1 MNLIPKYLILITF
14 TLCMA
19 CAPSARADN
28 FQKLLRTPSASLL
41 DYAKNYT
48 ERDLPDSALFCY
60 TVIAERYNPKMSREE
75 KLTTYRALLGR
86 WGINFSYLGNYR
98 EAAEDLV
105 TADRIQ
111 KKGNLSDTRL
121 IYAKGI
127 SDMALGAQNEDLARL
142 TASYDNLRKAYWQA
156 LDEKDEET
164 RFLSIFN
171 MMNLPDMTK
180 DVSLIR
186 KEMESLEQHP
196 FTDPNL
202 NTLIRLNYEG
212 SLANANDNSAG
223 AINAYTRIAN
233 LPLKQKRYASYIN
246 NGRTKLAQILI
257 HVGQYAEADSVL
269 DYALALKPAIS
280 PSQRLSVIWL
290 KRVCAE
296 RQGDQKNSLRLYSD
310 YLELKDSLQSY
321 NMTVRLDQMRFTD
334 QLRRI
339 NTEKEQLK
347 QQKHVQATMLVIALL
362 IILAGAVVIWFVVRT
377 NARLRSA
384 RDIMYRRVHELNQYQ
399 QALTA
404 KENVR
409 EPEETHP
416 KTRSQLPEETE
427 EKIGAGILHVIASD
441 EIFSPDFSLEHL
453 AELVGSRPRITS
465 QVINSR
471 FNRNFWS
478 LVNEARIRE
487 ACRRIDDMEHYG
499 GYSTEAIAESVGFNS
514 RSSFCAAFKKFTGL
528 GVGEY
533 RRMSRKRN
541 NQQNPDY

>member
-1 MNLIPKYLILITF
+1 M
-14 TLCMA
+14 
-19 CAPSARADN
+19 
-28 FQKLLRTPSASLL
+28 
-41 DYAKNYT
+41 
-48 ERDLPDSALFCY
+48 
-60 TVIAERYNPKMSREE
+60 
-75 KLTTYRALLGR
+75 
-86 WGINFSYLGNYR
+86 GINFSYLGNYR

-212 SLANANDNSAG
+212 SLANADDNSAG

-310 YLELKDSLQSY
+310 
-321 NMTVRLDQMRFTD
+321 
-334 QLRRI
+334 
-339 NTEKEQLK
+339 
-347 QQKHVQATMLVIALL
+347 
-362 IILAGAVVIWFVVRT
+362 W
-377 NARLRSA
+377 
-384 RDIMYRRVHELNQYQ
+384 
-399 QALTA
+399 
-404 KENVR
+404 
-409 EPEETHP
+409 
-416 KTRSQLPEETE
+416 
-427 EKIGAGILHVIASD
+427 
-441 EIFSPDFSLEHL
+441 
-453 AELVGSRPRITS
+453 
-465 QVINSR
+465 
-471 FNRNFWS
+471 
-478 LVNEARIRE
+478 
-487 ACRRIDDMEHYG
+487 
-499 GYSTEAIAESVGFNS
+499 
-514 RSSFCAAFKKFTGL
+514 
-528 GVGEY
+528 
-533 RRMSRKRN
+533 
-541 NQQNPDY
+541 